1 MLHIPLRLSTWSF
14 TDWHMFL
21 LPLLWSSSCVAVAGV
36 LCMQC
41 SALLQL
47 HSRLWGT
54 RHRLL
59 WLGADLALWLG
70 VTGCCLSGSV
80 RTGTKL
86 MSLYRP
92 IASTS
97 EDTGLISDL
106 YTFFYYYSNIIVR
119 TQIHGQYLALDIHTI
134 QTVLFLSLLLQP
146 SREGAAFCFANRALW
161 DSLGTKTKHWYGWKT
176 SRERQDF
183 SVFQQDHFCDAV
195 HKDKHFL
202 SLSVK
207 K

>member
-1 MLHIPLRLSTWSF
+1 MFRETCSETLAEKLKSVICSIYTSYSSCWCAAGVTTAHYMLHIPLRLSTWSF

-134 QTVLFLSLLLQP
+134 
-146 SREGAAFCFANRALW
+146 
-161 DSLGTKTKHWYGWKT
+161 
-176 SRERQDF
+176 
-183 SVFQQDHFCDAV
+183 
-195 HKDKHFL
+195 
-202 SLSVK
+202 
-207 K
+207 